1 MKYLQSFYQ
10 YPVTFSSIGKTIP
23 ARSAVGEMKNIAEVS
38 ESELAKLEAKEP
50 FFRELVSKKKLRVLN
65 KIPESYIPAAQ
76 QINKAHEEA
85 DLLKAENEA
94 LKAKLA
100 FFEGKNDTI
109 IVNKNDPQPF
119 EDDEVIDFDKADY
132 KELQKYAKDVGI
144 DPNQKKAVL
153 IAELKKTVF
162 PEATGED

>member
-50 FFRELVSKKKLRVLN
+50 FFRELVSKKKLRILN

-85 DLLKAENEA
+85 DQLKAENEA

-100 FFEGKNDTI
+100 ALEANENENKEPAAEETTEAADFEKMTY
-109 IVNKNDPQPF
+109 
-119 EDDEVIDFDKADY
+119 A
-132 KELQKYAKDVGI
+132 ELQEAAKAAGI
-144 DPNQKKAVL
+144 EYKNVKKAEL
-153 IAELKKTVF
+153 IEKLK
-162 PEATGED
+162 AL